1 MRSVWSVPMAFALAL
16 ATAGVVQAQQP
27 YPSQFA
33 NQWMNSCVSSCQ
45 SNALYKD
52 RQGVCAPYCTCIVQ
66 EVQASVPL
74 EVAMQADK
82 DLANKVEKSEAVQRV
97 NQVTHQ
103 CQTRF
108 APPQQPAKQTRQTK
122 PRQ

>member
-1 MRSVWSVPMAFALAL
+1 MRSVWSVPMALALAL
-16 ATAGVVQAQQP
+16 AAGAVQAQQA

-52 RQGVCAPYCTCIVQ
+52 RQGICTPYCTCIVQ

-108 APPQQPAKQTRQTK
+108 APQQPAKQTRQTK

>member
-1 MRSVWSVPMAFALAL
+1 MRSVWSVPMALAL
-16 ATAGVVQAQQP
+16 AITTAGVVQAQQP
-27 YPSQFA
+27 YPSQFS

-52 RQGVCAPYCTCIVQ
+52 RQAVCAPYCTCIVQ

-74 EVAMQADK
+74 EVAMQAEK
-82 DLANKVEKSEAVQRV
+82 DLANKNNNSEAVQRV

-103 CQTRF
+103 CQARF
-108 APPQQPAKQTRQTK
+108 APQQAPTRQSKT
-122 PRQ
+122 R